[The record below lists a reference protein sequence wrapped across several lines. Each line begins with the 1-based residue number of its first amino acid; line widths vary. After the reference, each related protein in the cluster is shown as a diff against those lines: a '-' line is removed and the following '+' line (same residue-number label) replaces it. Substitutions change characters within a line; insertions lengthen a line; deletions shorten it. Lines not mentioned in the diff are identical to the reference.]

1 MPNSLA
7 EWLARIRARLHGV
20 DLAML
25 IASAVVLIGAWCFV
39 EIADLMQVGDSDSF
53 DAWVLRS
60 WRQPDNPAVLR
71 GPPWMEE
78 VVRDVTA
85 LGSPFILGIAT
96 TIAVGYLLVSGK
108 PHTAAFLLISAVGA
122 GILIWGM
129 KIGYARPRPLVVPQ
143 LMRVENHSFPSG
155 HAQGATVVFLTLG
168 TIIARLVPTR
178 RRKVYILGSALT
190 VAVLVGVSRVALGVH
205 YPTDVL
211 AGWTGGIVWS
221 LALWVAA
228 RQLQRRRYVELLG
241 PPQASGAA

>member
-1 MPNSLA
+1 MRNSLTR
-7 EWLARIRARLHGV
+7 WLAQIRARLHGA

-25 IASAVVLIGAWCFV
+25 IASAIVLIGAWCFA
-39 EIADLMQVGDSDSF
+39 EIADQMHDGDSDSF

-60 WRQPDNPAVLR
+60 WRKTDDPAELR

-85 LGSPFILGIAT
+85 LGSPFILGLAT

-108 PHTAAFLLISAVGA
+108 PHTAAFVLISVVGG
-122 GILIWGM
+122 GILIWSM
-129 KIGYARPRPLVVPQ
+129 KVGYARPRPLVVPR

-155 HAQGATVVFLTLG
+155 HAQGATVFFLTLG

-178 RRKVYILGSALT
+178 RRKVYILGSALAL
-190 VAVLVGVSRVALGVH
+190 AVLVGVSRVALGVH

-211 AGWTGGIVWS
+211 AGWAGGLVWS
-221 LALWVAA
+221 LALGGVSPLNSG
-228 RQLQRRRYVELLG
+228 RSIPCHPPTHNRVEIR
-241 PPQASGAA
+241 